1 MTQIQALILG
11 IVEGVTEFLPISS
24 TAHLILASH
33 FMHITDSKY
42 VSFFEVFIQ
51 AGAILAVVVMYIKT
65 MLANRALTQKVLVSF
80 LPTAVVGF
88 ALYKI
93 IKTVFFSSTGLI
105 GISLFTVG
113 LLFLLVEYAIR
124 QDELHLTKSM
134 ETLTYKQAVIIGL
147 AQSLAVVPGVSRA
160 GIVMLSMMGM
170 GFKRSESALY
180 SFLLAVPTIMAASV
194 YDLYKS
200 RDILVASSTSLAP
213 LMIGF
218 VTAFAV
224 AYVSVKWLIG
234 YLQHHSLVPFGFY
247 RIALAILVM
256 LFVAR

>member
-1 MTQIQALILG
+1 
-11 IVEGVTEFLPISS
+11 
-24 TAHLILASH
+24 
-33 FMHITDSKY
+33 
-42 VSFFEVFIQ
+42 
-51 AGAILAVVVMYIKT
+51 
-65 MLANRALTQKVLVSF
+65 
-80 LPTAVVGF
+80 
-88 ALYKI
+88 
-93 IKTVFFSSTGLI
+93 
-105 GISLFTVG
+105 
-113 LLFLLVEYAIR
+113 
-124 QDELHLTKSM
+124 
-134 ETLTYKQAVIIGL
+134 VIIGL